1 MSSGFTVH
9 SLLHN
14 FNTCTAVLL
23 FTCSMRDLLCQI
35 KWSCIILEYTREKGF
50 NLLSLIMFCE
60 DTYFNFVN
68 LHSKYTNVYHVYMLH
83 KRIVRI
89 VSSLGPKSSC
99 RNLLKE
105 LDVLPPSCQY
115 ILPLKMFALDNQ
127 KNFQTNFSVHGFV
140 FAYC

>member
-1 MSSGFTVH
+1 MSSGFTVYYTILTPVQL
-9 SLLHN
+9 SYYLPVVWGICCAKSN
-14 FNTCTAVLL
+14 EVAL
-23 FTCSMRDLLCQI
+23 F
-35 KWSCIILEYTREKGF
+35 WSIRQRKRF